1 MAVCQVVLS
10 DREKDKQSPSTGVR
24 LGVRLGTASLKGLL
38 GEDLKAGR
46 DLAMRRSGGSRQ
58 QSLCG
63 GWKPEHATVFRG
75 WPGAVWR
82 RQWPRWEQ
90 RASV

>member
-1 MAVCQVVLS
+1 MAVCQVALS
-10 DREKDKQSPSTGVR
+10 DRERDKQSPSIGVR
-24 LGVRLGTASLKGLL
+24 SGTASVKGLL

-46 DLAMRRSGGSRQ
+46 DLAMWRSGGSRQ